1 MNIIE
6 IKDAIEKE
14 IVARGLFFVEI
25 SISADNDVCLIVESR
40 EGSVSLDDCAAVDT
54 LFQAAFDR
62 EKEDYSL
69 TVSSAGLDQ
78 PFQVPAQFEKA
89 LGTKVEALLKG
100 GRKLIATLQAYA
112 PEALT
117 LRYETLEK
125 PEGGKKKLRVEKVET
140 FPIDAVNAVRP
151 YVEFE

>member
-14 IVARGLFFVEI
+14 IVARGWFFVDL
-25 SISADNDVCLIVESR
+25 SVSKDNDVSLSIDAR
-40 EGSVSLDDCAAVDT
+40 EGHFGLDDCAAVSA
-54 LFQAAFDR
+54 LFEEAFDR

-78 PFQVPAQFEKA
+78 PFKVPQQFEKA
-89 LGTKVEALLKG
+89 VGSKVEVSLRG
-100 GRKLIATLQAYA
+100 GRKIVAVLQAYDGA
-112 PEALT
+112 GLT

-125 PEGGKKKLRVEKVET
+125 PEGGKKKVRVEKCET
-140 FPIDAVNAVRP
+140 LPLEHVNAVRP